1 MALFSKTK
9 DKSEGAKPE
18 VKKDAPVSMQDLYS
32 GAASK
37 KVAGGAAVVKKT
49 GAKNHETAYRVLIKP
64 LITEKATNLSAENK
78 YVFIVARSANKI
90 SVARALEITYGVKP
104 VAVNIINSD
113 GKFVTRGRIKG
124 QRSDFKKAIITLKAG
139 DTIKVYEGV

>member
-1 MALFSKTK
+1 MAIFSKTK
-9 DKSEGAKPE
+9 TKSEGAKPE
-18 VKKDAPVSMQDLYS
+18 VKKDASVSMQDLYS
-32 GAASK
+32 GASAK
-37 KVAGGAAVVKKT
+37 KVASGTTAVKKT
-49 GAKNHETAYRVLIKP
+49 GVKNHETAYRVLIKP

-78 YVFIVARSANKI
+78 YVFMVARSANKI
-90 SVARALEITYGVKP
+90 SVARAMEITYGVKP

-124 QRSDFKKAIITLKAG
+124 QRSDSKKAIITLKAG

>member
-9 DKSEGAKPE
+9 TSSKDAKPE
-18 VKKDAPVSMQDLYS
+18 VKKDASVSMQELYS
-32 GAASK
+32 GTSTK
-37 KVAGGAAVVKKT
+37 KAAGGTTVAKKT
-49 GAKNHETAYRVLIKP
+49 GAKNHENAYRVLIKP
-64 LITEKATNLSAENK
+64 LITEKATNLGTENK
-78 YVFIVARSANKI
+78 YVFIVARRANKI
-90 SVARALEITYGVKP
+90 SIARALETTYGVNP